1 MIRHNKAEYGGVS
14 KIYTCAVCKKNFL
27 VPFQTRGGGHTQW
40 VYVRKRN
47 RKRIYCCSYKCYIS
61 YTKIEE
67 DKRRMCKVIASLN
80 QKGGVGKTTVTINLG
95 VGLAREG
102 RRVLL
107 IDFDPQGSLTDCMGF
122 PEPDDMAIT
131 AATIFM
137 NQINEEQTGIGY
149 GILRH
154 QEGVDVLPGNIELSG
169 LEVTLVNVMCR
180 ELVLKK
186 YIDRLRPLYDYILI
200 DCMPSLG
207 ILTINALA
215 AADSVI
221 IPVLAEK
228 PSVRGLQQLLRT
240 IGKVRCNMN
249 PTLAIEGIIP
259 NKVDIRTKYNKEVVE
274 LLKQAYDGPIK
285 IFESIPLSIRTAET
299 AAEGKSVYT
308 YDATGKGAKA
318 YESLVKEVLKN
329 EFSRKN

>member
-1 MIRHNKAEYGGVS
+1 
-14 KIYTCAVCKKNFL
+14 
-27 VPFQTRGGGHTQW
+27 
-40 VYVRKRN
+40 
-47 RKRIYCCSYKCYIS
+47 
-61 YTKIEE
+61 
-67 DKRRMCKVIASLN
+67 MCKVIASLN

-95 VGLAREG
+95 IGLAREG

-122 PEPDDMAIT
+122 PEPDEMKVT
-131 AATIFM
+131 AATILM

-154 QEGVDVLPGNIELSG
+154 EEKVDVLPGNIELSG

-186 YIDRLRPLYDYILI
+186 YIERLRPLYDYIII

-221 IPVLAEK
+221 IPVMAEK
-228 PSVRGLQQLLRT
+228 PSVRGLQQLLKT
-240 IGKVRCNMN
+240 IGKVRRNMN
-249 PTLAIEGIIP
+249 PVLAIEGIVP
-259 NKVDIRTKYNKEVVE
+259 NKVDARTNYNRDVVA
-274 LLKQAYDGPIK
+274 LLREAYDGPVR
-285 IFESIPLSIRTAET
+285 IFESIPLSVRTAET

-308 YDATGKGAKA
+308 YDAKGKGAKA
-318 YESLVKEVLKN
+318 YEALVREVIAN
-329 EFSRKN
+329 EQ